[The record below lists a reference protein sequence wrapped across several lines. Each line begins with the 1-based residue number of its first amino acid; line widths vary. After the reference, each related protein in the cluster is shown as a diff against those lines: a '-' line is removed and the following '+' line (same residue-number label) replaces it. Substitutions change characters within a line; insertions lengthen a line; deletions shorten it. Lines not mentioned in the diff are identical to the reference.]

1 MARNNLPRPTRTDI
15 HGIIPSIDENW
26 FAQYAPM
33 SEQEPQEQPGILER
47 TWESAKAVGE
57 GLTFLPGGIVD
68 TVQDVVSGF
77 DPTDKEEMAQRAQT
91 QRELEAYHKKYTG
104 KAFGGVT
111 EAMSSIPYSLT
122 TMGAGLAG
130 GAAGGLL
137 SGGNPVV
144 AGGAGM
150 AASGKTAYEASV
162 AQFNRTLYDAST
174 QVLKREPTPD
184 EWGKIQGYFA
194 DKATEY
200 GLWEAGPEAIS
211 NLLMTKLLG
220 PLGSK
225 VKGGIKGAFKSIL
238 GLYGEELGNHYADG
252 AGRH

>member
-91 QRELEAYHKKYTG
+91 QRELEAYHKKYAG

-111 EAMSSIPYSLT
+111 EAMSSWRGRWWIAFRRESCRCRWR
-122 TMGAGLAG
+122 GHGRFREDGL
-130 GAAGGLL
+130 
-137 SGGNPVV
+137 
-144 AGGAGM
+144 
-150 AASGKTAYEASV
+150 
-162 AQFNRTLYDAST
+162 
-174 QVLKREPTPD
+174 
-184 EWGKIQGYFA
+184 
-194 DKATEY
+194 
-200 GLWEAGPEAIS
+200 
-211 NLLMTKLLG
+211 
-220 PLGSK
+220 
-225 VKGGIKGAFKSIL
+225 
-238 GLYGEELGNHYADG
+238 
-252 AGRH
+252 

>member
-1 MARNNLPRPTRTDI
+1 
-15 HGIIPSIDENW
+15 
-26 FAQYAPM
+26 M

-91 QRELEAYHKKYTG
+91 QRELEAYHKKYAG

-220 PLGSK
+220 PL
-225 VKGGIKGAFKSIL
+225 
-238 GLYGEELGNHYADG
+238 
-252 AGRH
+252 